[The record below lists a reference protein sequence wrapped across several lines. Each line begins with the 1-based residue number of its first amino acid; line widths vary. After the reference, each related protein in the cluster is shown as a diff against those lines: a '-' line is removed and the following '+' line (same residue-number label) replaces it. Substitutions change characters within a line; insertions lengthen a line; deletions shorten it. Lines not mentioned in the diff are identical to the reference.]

1 VGSEDEGGGSMLSEG
16 MTLLAV
22 SMARRPGARRHLN
35 VPAAAAMAAAAT
47 AVVVVVAA
55 EGVEDGP
62 VGRAPVKVDSNY
74 TVNFTTVGTIMV
86 VQPRARPL
94 ARSRGTGHKLA
105 GTIDSVHVVVQQARH
120 EVRHTNQ
127 QRQQCSPDQCHRTKL
142 QLHDPSDL

>member
-1 VGSEDEGGGSMLSEG
+1 MGSEDEGGGSMLSEG

-62 VGRAPVKVDSNY
+62 VGRAPVKVDSLYSEFYNSWNDY
-74 TVNFTTVGTIMV
+74 GGAA
-86 VQPRARPL
+86 PRSSPC
-94 ARSRGTGHKLA
+94 
-105 GTIDSVHVVVQQARH
+105 SVARH
-120 EVRHTNQ
+120 RPQASWH
-127 QRQQCSPDQCHRTKL
+127 H
-142 QLHDPSDL
+142 